1 MSARRLLLALAVA
14 LGAGCAGAPPRPAGP
29 PGAEVEVEREAAE
42 AAESAP
48 ALEPADTAPPADADG
63 AASGAEQ
70 PAAAERETSPEED
83 RLRGRILAAARRRL
97 GTRPKLDCSGYVL
110 DAYNKAG
117 LAVRLGPGRSRS
129 EALARASRPVDA
141 PRPGDLA
148 FFHDTYDRN
157 RDGRADDAFTHVALV
172 ESVDGDEVTLLH
184 RGGRVQRIRMDV
196 SHPSDPTLNDTVR
209 VPRRRDAP
217 GTRYLAGELFT
228 AFGELL
234 DSEFTQML
242 QAGRAVATGG
252 AHPGQDERGE
262 DRGVR
267 RR

>member
-1 MSARRLLLALAVA
+1 VFA
-14 LGAGCAGAPPRPAGP
+14 LGAGGAGTPPRSAGS
-29 PGAEVEVEREAAE
+29 PGAEVELEREAMTE
-42 AAESAP
+42 RPP
-48 ALEPADTAPPADADG
+48 ALEPADAAPVPDADG

-70 PAAAERETSPEED
+70 PAAAEREASPEDD
-83 RLRGRILAAARRRL
+83 RVRSRIVAAARRRL

-110 DAYNKAG
+110 DAYRRAG

-184 RGGRVQRIRMDV
+184 RGGRVQRIRMDL

-209 VPRRRDAP
+209 VHRRMDAP

-242 QAGRAVATGG
+242 QAGRAVATGR